1 LQGEQPQPPPGQH
14 APPLQ
19 PNVPCETQPP
29 ITDLSAPTGGPP
41 AQQSSSLAA
50 PGASLRWT
58 SAAAAAIPQLQQ
70 LAQQNGL
77 KLGTASMPALAH
89 DSQSSGAAKRSAARR
104 AGR

>member
-1 LQGEQPQPPPGQH
+1 
-14 APPLQ
+14 
-19 PNVPCETQPP
+19 VPCETQPP

-70 LAQQNGL
+70 IAGQNGL
-77 KLGTASMPALAH
+77 KLGTASMPALAR
-89 DSQSSGAAKRSAARR
+89 DSSSSSGGAKRSAARR
-104 AGR
+104 SGR